1 MGGFASKPITIPT
14 REEMLKATSDG
25 KYFIEH
31 AFFYMAGQMN
41 MKDMLIMAQPGK
53 CSEMIFLTAKALQTS
68 FKKYKI
74 NPVRGDDGFVYFQKL
89 DDIKGRCKGEIR
101 DDSSTY
107 LVCVT
112 IAMFY
117 IRIFQIY
124 GALALTIL
132 DVDPLYYQQLGGAY
146 GTGGGAY
153 QGGGAYE
160 GVSTVQEG
168 GKLRADDVLPQP
180 FEILRRYLSPTVTDE
195 YYKFDGTTY
204 SIYFD
209 KNVNMFTREIS
220 AKLTMELP
228 RKTGQRKNP
237 RVEFSLRI
245 EPFPNTIVFHLTNF
259 KGLRSKPEPSAI
271 KLTKGIGIESD
282 YRWGGL
288 SIPKAIE
295 KKVIDIIKDSGG
307 LATEESNLEAK
318 GEDKLT
324 VDERKRVLL
333 LGEKRVSPSLQT
345 ADLWSVFSDRKYTKS
360 HCVARAIQLVS
371 SQALEK
377 SVPPA
382 IYSSICKE
390 KFMSSSGSL
399 AGLGQPI
406 LKEKGLFVLHQLFY
420 DKLQQITPIV
430 SIETQPKYQA
440 LNKLMAQVFLNPAG
454 TKMESITDRSSK
466 DYCDPKDR
474 KGRLALIQDKPTIT
488 KLREQVREM
497 LLLQVSHTAEVVKL
511 LKELFVLEKGAPVTL
526 NPTIVKGGLVTV
538 NAIAD
543 KARDL
548 LFNYYKTCE
557 ARYQV
562 GIRAIASAPG
572 TTFV

>member
-1 MGGFASKPITIPT
+1 MGGFASKPTTIPT
-14 REEMLKATSDG
+14 REEMLKVTSDG

-74 NPVRGDDGFVYFQKL
+74 NPVRGDDGFVYFQKI

-101 DDSSTY
+101 DDSTTY

-124 GALALTIL
+124 GALSLTIL

-146 GTGGGAY
+146 QGAI
-153 QGGGAYE
+153 
-160 GVSTVQEG
+160 QEG
-168 GKLRADDVLPQP
+168 GRLRVDDVLPVS
-180 FEILRRYLSPTVTDE
+180 FEILRRYLSPTATDQ

-204 SIYFD
+204 AIYFD
-209 KNVNMFTREIS
+209 KNVDAFNDV

-228 RKTGQRKNP
+228 RKAGQRKNP
-237 RVEFSLRI
+237 RLEFNLRI
-245 EPFPNTIVFHLTNF
+245 VERERTYVFFFSKF
-259 KGLRSKPEPSAI
+259 KGLRENPDQQSITLSKGS
-271 KLTKGIGIESD
+271 GIESE
-282 YRWGGL
+282 YKWNGL
-288 SIPKAIE
+288 TIPKAIE
-295 KKVIDIIKDSGG
+295 KKVIDVIKSSGG
-307 LATEESNLEAK
+307 LATEESELEEK

-324 VDERKRVLL
+324 ADEKKRVLL

-345 ADLWSVFSDRKYTKS
+345 ADLWSMFTDRKYTKA

-377 SVPPA
+377 TVPPA

-390 KFMSSSGSL
+390 KFMASSGTL
-399 AGLGQPI
+399 PGLGQPI

-430 SIETQPKYQA
+430 SIETQPKYVS
-440 LNKLMAQVFLNPAG
+440 LNNLMAQVFLNPEG
-454 TKMESITDRSSK
+454 TKMDSITDRSSK
-466 DYCDPKDR
+466 DYCDPKER
-474 KGRLALIQDKPTIT
+474 KGRLVLVQDKVTIG

-497 LLLQVSHTAEVVKL
+497 LLLQISHTAEVVKL
-511 LKELFVLEKGAPVTL
+511 LKELFVLEKGVPVTL
-526 NPTIVKGGLVTV
+526 NPNIVKGGLPTV

-548 LFNYYKTCE
+548 LFNYYKMCE
-557 ARYQV
+557 ARYEV
-562 GIRAIASAPG
+562 GIRAIAAAPG
-572 TTFV
+572 TAFV

>member
-1 MGGFASKPITIPT
+1 MGVFASKPKTIPS
-14 REEMLKATSDG
+14 REEMLKATGDG

-41 MKDMLIMAQPGK
+41 MKDMLVMAQPGK

-89 DDIKGRCKGEIR
+89 DDIKGRCKGEIK
-101 DDSSTY
+101 DDSTTY

-124 GALALTIL
+124 GALSLTIL
-132 DVDPLYYQQLGGAY
+132 DVDPLYYQQLGGAFL
-146 GTGGGAY
+146 
-153 QGGGAYE
+153 QGGGAI
-160 GVSTVQEG
+160 QEG
-168 GKLRADDVLPQP
+168 GRLRADDLLPVS
-180 FEILRRYLSPTVTDE
+180 FEILRRYLSPTVADE
-195 YYKFDGTTY
+195 YYKFDGTSY
-204 SIYFD
+204 AIYFH
-209 KNVNMFTREIS
+209 KNVDAFNDV
-220 AKLTMELP
+220 AKVTMEFP
-228 RKTGQRKNP
+228 RKAGQRKNP

-245 EPFPNTIVFHLTNF
+245 VEREKTYVFFFSKF
-259 KGLRSKPEPSAI
+259 KGLRTTPDEHSITLSKGS
-271 KLTKGIGIESD
+271 GIESEYKWHD
-282 YRWGGL
+282 L
-288 SIPKAIE
+288 TVPKAIE
-295 KKVIDIIKDSGG
+295 KKMIDIIKASGG
-307 LATEESNLEAK
+307 LATEESELEER
-318 GEDKLT
+318 GEDKLST
-324 VDERKRVLL
+324 DEKRRVLL
-333 LGEKRVSPSLQT
+333 LGERKVSPSLQT
-345 ADLWSVFSDRKYTKS
+345 ADLWSMFTDRKYTKS

-390 KFMSSSGSL
+390 KFMSSSGTL
-399 AGLGQPI
+399 PGLGQPI
-406 LKEKGLFVLHQLFY
+406 TKEKGLFVLHQLFY

-430 SIETQPKYQA
+430 SVETQPKYQA
-440 LNKLMAQVFLNPAG
+440 LNKLMAHVFLNPVG
-454 TKMESITDRSSK
+454 TKMDSITDRSSK
-466 DYCDPKDR
+466 DYCDPKER
-474 KGRLALIQDKPTIT
+474 KGKLVLVQDKATIG

-497 LLLQVSHTAEVVKL
+497 LLLQISHTAEVVKL
-511 LKELFVLEKGAPVTL
+511 LKQLFVLEKGMPVTL
-526 NPTIVKGGLVTV
+526 HPNIVKGGLPTV

-562 GIRAIASAPG
+562 GVLAIAAAPG
-572 TTFV
+572 TAFV

>member
-1 MGGFASKPITIPT
+1 MGGFASKPTTIPT
-14 REEMLKATSDG
+14 REEMLKVTSDG

-74 NPVRGDDGFVYFQKL
+74 NPVRGDDGFVYFQKI

-101 DDSSTY
+101 DDSTTY

-124 GALALTIL
+124 GALSLTIL

-146 GTGGGAY
+146 QGAI
-153 QGGGAYE
+153 
-160 GVSTVQEG
+160 QEG
-168 GKLRADDVLPQP
+168 GRLRVDDVLPVS
-180 FEILRRYLSPTVTDE
+180 FEILRRYLSPTATDQ

-204 SIYFD
+204 AIYFD
-209 KNVNMFTREIS
+209 KNVDAFNDV

-228 RKTGQRKNP
+228 RKAGQRKNP
-237 RVEFSLRI
+237 RLEFNLRI
-245 EPFPNTIVFHLTNF
+245 VERERTYVFFFSKF
-259 KGLRSKPEPSAI
+259 KGLRENPDQQSITLSKGS
-271 KLTKGIGIESD
+271 GIESE
-282 YRWGGL
+282 YKWNGL
-288 SIPKAIE
+288 TIPKAIE
-295 KKVIDIIKDSGG
+295 KKVIDVIKSSGG
-307 LATEESNLEAK
+307 LATEDSELEEK

-324 VDERKRVLL
+324 ADEKKRVLL

-345 ADLWSVFSDRKYTKS
+345 ADLWSMFTDRKYTKA

-377 SVPPA
+377 TVPPA

-390 KFMSSSGSL
+390 KFMASSGTL
-399 AGLGQPI
+399 PGLGQPI

-430 SIETQPKYQA
+430 SIETQPKYVA
-440 LNKLMAQVFLNPAG
+440 LNNLMAQVFLNPEG
-454 TKMESITDRSSK
+454 TKMDSITDRSSK
-466 DYCDPKDR
+466 DYCDPKER
-474 KGRLALIQDKPTIT
+474 KGRLVLVQDKVTIG

-497 LLLQVSHTAEVVKL
+497 LLLQISHTAEVVKL
-511 LKELFVLEKGAPVTL
+511 LKELFVLEKGVPVTL
-526 NPTIVKGGLVTV
+526 NPNIVKGGLPTV

-548 LFNYYKTCE
+548 LFNYYKMCE

-562 GIRAIASAPG
+562 GIRAIAAAPG
-572 TTFV
+572 TAFV

>member
-1 MGGFASKPITIPT
+1 
-14 REEMLKATSDG
+14 MLKATGDG

-89 DDIKGRCKGEIR
+89 DDMKGRCKGEIK
-101 DDSSTY
+101 DDSTTY
-107 LVCVT
+107 VVCVT

-146 GTGGGAY
+146 LHPEGGAY
-153 QGGGAYE
+153 HMPLDKI
-160 GVSTVQEG
+160 QEG
-168 GKLRADDVLPQP
+168 GKLRTDDLLPVS
-180 FEILRRYLSPTVTDE
+180 FEILRRYLSPTAADE
-195 YYKFDGTTY
+195 YYKFDGTSY
-204 SIYFD
+204 AIYFH
-209 KNVNMFTREIS
+209 KNVNAFNDV
-220 AKLTMELP
+220 AKVTMEFP
-228 RKTGQRKNP
+228 RKAGQRKSP
-237 RVEFSLRI
+237 RVEFTLRI
-245 EPFPNTIVFHLTNF
+245 VTSQNQIVFHLSDF
-259 KGLRSKPEPSAI
+259 KGLKRSPEEKSQGM
-271 KLTKGIGIESD
+271 TFRKGYGIESEYKWD
-282 YRWGGL
+282 G
-288 SIPKAIE
+288 SIIPKAIE
-295 KKVIDIIKDSGG
+295 KKVIDIIKTAGG
-307 LATEESNLEAK
+307 LATEESELEAR
-318 GEDKLT
+318 GEDRLSG
-324 VDERKRVLL
+324 DEKKRVLL

-345 ADLWSVFSDRKYTKS
+345 ADLWSMFTDRKYTKS

-390 KFMSSSGSL
+390 KFMSSSGTL
-399 AGLGQPI
+399 PGLGQPI

-430 SIETQPKYQA
+430 SVETQPKYQA
-440 LNKLMAQVFLNPAG
+440 LNKLMAQVFLNPVA
-454 TKMESITDRSSK
+454 TKMDSITDRSSK
-466 DYCDPKDR
+466 DYCDPKER
-474 KGRLALIQDKPTIT
+474 KGRLVLVQDKGTIG

-497 LLLQVSHTAEVVKL
+497 LLLQISHTAEVVKL
-511 LKELFVLEKGAPVTL
+511 LKELFVLEKGMPVTL
-526 NPTIVKGGLVTV
+526 NPKIITGGLPSV

-562 GIRAIASAPG
+562 GVRAIASAPG
-572 TTFV
+572 TAFV

>member
-1 MGGFASKPITIPT
+1 MGGFASKPTTIPT

-41 MKDMLIMAQPGK
+41 MKDMLVMAQPGK

-89 DDIKGRCKGEIR
+89 DDIKARCKGEIR
-101 DDSSTY
+101 DDSTTY
-107 LVCVT
+107 VLCVT

-146 GTGGGAY
+146 GAY
-153 QGGGAYE
+153 VQD
-160 GVSTVQEG
+160 TVQQG
-168 GKLRADDVLPQP
+168 GKLRAEDVLPQP

-204 SIYFD
+204 AIYFD

-220 AKLTMELP
+220 AQLTMELP

-245 EPFPNTIVFHLTNF
+245 EPFPNTMVFHLTNF
-259 KGLRSKPEPSAI
+259 KGLRTTPEKKAI

-295 KKVIDIIKDSGG
+295 KKVIDIVKDAGG
-307 LATEESNLEAK
+307 LATEDSDLEAK

-324 VDERKRVLL
+324 VDEKKRVSL
-333 LGEKRVSPSLQT
+333 LGEKKVSPSLQT
-345 ADLWSVFSDRKYTKS
+345 ADLWSMFTDRKYTKA

-390 KFMSSSGSL
+390 KFMSSSGTL
-399 AGLGQPI
+399 PGLGQPI

-430 SIETQPKYQA
+430 SVETQPKYQA
-440 LNKLMAQVFLNPAG
+440 LNKLMAQVFLNPVG
-454 TKMESITDRSSK
+454 TKMDSITDRSSK
-466 DYCDPKDR
+466 EYCDPKER
-474 KGRLALIQDKPTIT
+474 KGRLVLVQDKGAIG

-497 LLLQVSHTAEVVKL
+497 LLLQISHTAEVVKL
-511 LKELFVLEKGAPVTL
+511 LKQLFVLEKGAPVTL
-526 NPTIVKGGLVTV
+526 NPNIVKGGLPTV

-543 KARDL
+543 TARDL

-562 GIRAIASAPG
+562 GVRVIASAPG
-572 TTFV
+572 TAFV

>member
-1 MGGFASKPITIPT
+1 
-14 REEMLKATSDG
+14 MLKATSDG

-74 NPVRGDDGFVYFQKL
+74 NPVRGDDGFVYFQKI

-101 DDSSTY
+101 DDSTTY

-146 GTGGGAY
+146 STGGGAY
-153 QGGGAYE
+153 STGA
-160 GVSTVQEG
+160 VQEG
-168 GKLRADDVLPQP
+168 GKLRADDLLPVS
-180 FEILRRYLSPTVTDE
+180 FEILRRYLSPTVADE
-195 YYKFDGTTY
+195 YYKFDGTSY
-204 SIYFD
+204 AIYFD
-209 KNVNMFTREIS
+209 KNVDAFNDI
-220 AKLTMELP
+220 AKITIELP
-228 RKTGQRKNP
+228 RKAGQRKNP
-237 RVEFSLRI
+237 RVELNLRI
-245 EPFPNTIVFHLTNF
+245 VEREKTYVFFFSKF
-259 KGLRSKPEPSAI
+259 KGLRGNLDQQSITFSKGS
-271 KLTKGIGIESD
+271 GIESE
-282 YRWGGL
+282 YKWNGL
-288 SIPKAIE
+288 PIPKAIE
-295 KKVIDIIKDSGG
+295 KKMIDIIKSAGG
-307 LATEESNLEAK
+307 LATEESELEAR
-318 GEDKLT
+318 GEDRLSA
-324 VDERKRVLL
+324 DEKKRVQI
-333 LGEKRVSPSLQT
+333 LGEKKVSPSLQT
-345 ADLWSVFSDRKYTKS
+345 ADLWSVFTDRKYTKA

-390 KFMSSSGSL
+390 KFMSSSGTL

-430 SIETQPKYQA
+430 SVETQPKYQA
-440 LNKLMAQVFLNPAG
+440 LNKLMAQVFLNPVG
-454 TKMESITDRSSK
+454 TKMESLTDRSSK
-466 DYCDPKDR
+466 EYCDPKER
-474 KGRLALIQDKPTIT
+474 KGRLVLVQDKGAIG

-497 LLLQVSHTAEVVKL
+497 LLLQISHTAEVVKL
-511 LKELFVLEKGAPVTL
+511 LKELFILEKGAPVTL
-526 NPTIVKGGLVTV
+526 HPNIVKGGLPTV

-562 GIRAIASAPG
+562 GVRVIASAPG
-572 TTFV
+572 TAFV

>member
-1 MGGFASKPITIPT
+1 MGGFASRPTTIPT

-74 NPVRGDDGFVYFQKL
+74 NPVRGEDGFVYFQKI

-101 DDSSTY
+101 DDSTTY
-107 LVCVT
+107 VVCVT

-146 GTGGGAY
+146 STGGGAY
-153 QGGGAYE
+153 GTGGGI
-160 GVSTVQEG
+160 VQEG
-168 GKLRADDVLPQP
+168 GKLRAEDVLPLP

-220 AKLTMELP
+220 AKVTMELP
-228 RKTGQRKNP
+228 RKATQRKNP

-245 EPFPNTIVFHLTNF
+245 EPFPNTMVFHLTDF
-259 KGLRSKPEPSAI
+259 KGLRTKPEPGAI

-295 KKVIDIIKDSGG
+295 KKVIDIVKDAGG
-307 LATEESNLEAK
+307 LATEDSDLEAK
-318 GEDKLT
+318 GEDKLSM
-324 VDERKRVLL
+324 DEKKRILI
-333 LGEKRVSPSLQT
+333 LGEKKVSPSLQT
-345 ADLWSVFSDRKYTKS
+345 ADLWSMFTDRKYSKA

-390 KFMSSSGSL
+390 KFMSSSGTL
-399 AGLGQPI
+399 PGLGQPI

-430 SIETQPKYQA
+430 SVETQPKYQA

-454 TKMESITDRSSK
+454 TKMDSITDRSSK
-466 DYCDPKDR
+466 EYCDPKER
-474 KGRLALIQDKPTIT
+474 RGRVVLVQDKGAIG

-497 LLLQVSHTAEVVKL
+497 LLLQISHTAEVVKL
-511 LKELFVLEKGAPVTL
+511 LKQLFVLEKGAPVTL
-526 NPTIVKGGLVTV
+526 NPNIVKGGLPTV
-538 NAIAD
+538 NAIAET
-543 KARDL
+543 ARDL

-562 GIRAIASAPG
+562 GVRVIASAPG
-572 TTFV
+572 TAFV

>member
-1 MGGFASKPITIPT
+1 MGGFASKPTIIPT

-41 MKDMLIMAQPGK
+41 MKDMLVMAQPAK
-53 CSEMIFLTAKALQTS
+53 CSEMIFLTAKALQAS

-74 NPVRGDDGFVYFQKL
+74 NPARGDDGFVYFQKL
-89 DDIKGRCKGEIR
+89 DDMKGRCKGEIR
-101 DDSSTY
+101 DDSTTY
-107 LVCVT
+107 IICVT

-146 GTGGGAY
+146 TGAI
-153 QGGGAYE
+153 E
-160 GVSTVQEG
+160 NTVQEG
-168 GKLRADDVLPQP
+168 GKLRAEDILPQP

-204 SIYFD
+204 AIYFD

-220 AKLTMELP
+220 AQLTMELP

-245 EPFPNTIVFHLTNF
+245 EPFPNTMVFHLTNF
-259 KGLRSKPEPSAI
+259 KGLRTTPEKKAI

-295 KKVIDIIKDSGG
+295 KKVIDIVKDAGG
-307 LATEESNLEAK
+307 LSTEDSDLEAK

-324 VDERKRVLL
+324 VDERKRVSL
-333 LGEKRVSPSLQT
+333 LGEKKVSPSLQT
-345 ADLWSVFSDRKYTKS
+345 ADLWSMFTDRKYSKA

-390 KFMSSSGSL
+390 KFMSSSGTL
-399 AGLGQPI
+399 PGLGQPI

-430 SIETQPKYQA
+430 SVETQPKYQA
-440 LNKLMAQVFLNPAG
+440 LNKLMAQVFLNPQD
-454 TKMESITDRSSK
+454 TKMDSITDRSSK
-466 DYCDPKDR
+466 EYCDPKDR
-474 KGRLALIQDKPTIT
+474 KGRLVLIQDKGAIM

-497 LLLQVSHTAEVVKL
+497 LLLQVSHTAEVVKIM
-511 LKELFVLEKGAPVTL
+511 KELFVLEKGVPVTL
-526 NPTIVKGGLVTV
+526 NVNLVKGGLPVV
-538 NAIAD
+538 NLVAD

-548 LFNYYKTCE
+548 LLNYYKTCE

-562 GIRAIASAPG
+562 GVRVIASAPG
-572 TTFV
+572 TAFV

>member
-1 MGGFASKPITIPT
+1 MGGFASKPTTIPS
-14 REEMLKATSDG
+14 REEMLKATGDG

-89 DDIKGRCKGEIR
+89 DDMKGRCKGEIK
-101 DDSSTY
+101 DDSTTY
-107 LVCVT
+107 VVCVT

-146 GTGGGAY
+146 LHPEGGAY
-153 QGGGAYE
+153 HMPLDKI
-160 GVSTVQEG
+160 QEG
-168 GKLRADDVLPQP
+168 GKLRTDDLLPVS
-180 FEILRRYLSPTVTDE
+180 FEILRRYLSPTAADE
-195 YYKFDGTTY
+195 YYKFDGTSY
-204 SIYFD
+204 AIYFH
-209 KNVNMFTREIS
+209 KNVNAFNDV
-220 AKLTMELP
+220 AKVTMEFP
-228 RKTGQRKNP
+228 RKAGQRKSP
-237 RVEFSLRI
+237 RVEFTLRI
-245 EPFPNTIVFHLTNF
+245 VTSQNQIVFHLSDF
-259 KGLRSKPEPSAI
+259 KGLKRSPEEKSQGM
-271 KLTKGIGIESD
+271 TFRKGYGIESEYKWD
-282 YRWGGL
+282 G
-288 SIPKAIE
+288 SIIPKAIE
-295 KKVIDIIKDSGG
+295 KKVIDIIKNAGG
-307 LATEESNLEAK
+307 LATEESELEAR
-318 GEDKLT
+318 GEDRLSG
-324 VDERKRVLL
+324 DEKKRVLL

-345 ADLWSVFSDRKYTKS
+345 ADLWSMFTDRKYTKS

-390 KFMSSSGSL
+390 KFMSSSGTL
-399 AGLGQPI
+399 PGLGQPI

-430 SIETQPKYQA
+430 SVETQPKYQA
-440 LNKLMAQVFLNPAG
+440 LNKLMAQVFLNPVA
-454 TKMESITDRSSK
+454 TKMDSITDRSSK
-466 DYCDPKDR
+466 DYCDPKER
-474 KGRLALIQDKPTIT
+474 KGRLVLVQDKGTIG

-497 LLLQVSHTAEVVKL
+497 LLLQISHTAEVVKL
-511 LKELFVLEKGAPVTL
+511 LKELFVLEKGMPVTL
-526 NPTIVKGGLVTV
+526 NPKIITGGLPSV
-538 NAIAD
+538 NVIAD

-562 GIRAIASAPG
+562 GVRAIASAPG
-572 TTFV
+572 TAFV

>member
-1 MGGFASKPITIPT
+1 MGGFASKPTTIPS
-14 REEMLKATSDG
+14 REDMLKATGDG

-41 MKDMLIMAQPGK
+41 MKDMLVMAQPGK

-74 NPVRGDDGFVYFQKL
+74 NPVRGDDGFVYFQKI

-101 DDSSTY
+101 DDSTTY
-107 LVCVT
+107 VVCVT

-124 GALALTIL
+124 GALSLTIL
-132 DVDPLYYQQLGGAY
+132 DVDPLYYQQLGGAFL
-146 GTGGGAY
+146 
-153 QGGGAYE
+153 QGSAI
-160 GVSTVQEG
+160 QEG
-168 GKLRADDVLPQP
+168 GKLRVDDLLPVS
-180 FEILRRYLSPTVTDE
+180 FEILRRYLSPTVADE
-195 YYKFDGTTY
+195 YYKFDGTSY
-204 SIYFD
+204 AIYFD
-209 KNVNMFTREIS
+209 KNVDAFNDI
-220 AKLTMELP
+220 AKVTMELP
-228 RKTGQRKNP
+228 RKAGQRKNP

-245 EPFPNTIVFHLTNF
+245 GEREKTYVFYFSKF
-259 KGLRSKPEPSAI
+259 KGLRGTPDSQSITLSKGS
-271 KLTKGIGIESD
+271 GIESE
-282 YRWGGL
+282 YKWNGL
-288 SIPKAIE
+288 PIPKAIE
-295 KKVIDIIKDSGG
+295 KKMIDIIKAAGG
-307 LATEESNLEAK
+307 LATEESELEAR
-318 GEDKLT
+318 GEDKLST
-324 VDERKRVLL
+324 DEKKRVLL

-345 ADLWSVFSDRKYTKS
+345 ADLWSMFTDRKYTKS

-390 KFMSSSGSL
+390 KFMSSSGTL
-399 AGLGQPI
+399 PGLGQPI
-406 LKEKGLFVLHQLFY
+406 TKEKGLFVLHQLFY

-430 SIETQPKYQA
+430 SVETQPKYQA
-440 LNKLMAQVFLNPAG
+440 LNKLMAQVFLNPVG
-454 TKMESITDRSSK
+454 TKMDSITDRSSK
-466 DYCDPKDR
+466 DYCDPKER
-474 KGRLALIQDKPTIT
+474 KGRVVLVQDKATIS

-497 LLLQVSHTAEVVKL
+497 LLLQISHTAEVVKL
-511 LKELFVLEKGAPVTL
+511 LKELFILEKGVPVTL
-526 NPTIVKGGLVTV
+526 HPNIIKGGLPTV

-562 GIRAIASAPG
+562 GVRAIAAAPG
-572 TTFV
+572 TAFV

>member
-89 DDIKGRCKGEIR
+89 DDIKGRCRGEIR

-146 GTGGGAY
+146 L
-153 QGGGAYE
+153 QGGGAYLQ
-160 GVSTVQEG
+160 GASTVQEG
-168 GKLRADDVLPQP
+168 GKLRVDDLLPVS
-180 FEILRRYLSPTVTDE
+180 FEILRRYLSPTVADE
-195 YYKFDGTTY
+195 YYKFDGTSY
-204 SIYFD
+204 AIYFD
-209 KNVNMFTREIS
+209 KNVDAFNDI
-220 AKLTMELP
+220 AKITMELP
-228 RKTGQRKNP
+228 RKAGQRKNP
-237 RVEFSLRI
+237 RIEFSLRI
-245 EPFPNTIVFHLTNF
+245 VEREKTYVFFFSKF
-259 KGLRSKPEPSAI
+259 KGLKGNPDQQSITLSKGS
-271 KLTKGIGIESD
+271 GIESE
-282 YRWGGL
+282 YKWNGL
-288 SIPKAIE
+288 PIPKAIE
-295 KKVIDIIKDSGG
+295 KKMIDIIKTAGG
-307 LATEESNLEAK
+307 LATEESELEAK

-526 NPTIVKGGLVTV
+526 NPNIVKGGLVTV

>member
-1 MGGFASKPITIPT
+1 MGGFASRPTTIPT

-74 NPVRGDDGFVYFQKL
+74 NPVRGDDGFVYFQKI
-89 DDIKGRCKGEIR
+89 DEIKGRCKGEIR
-101 DDSSTY
+101 DDSTTY
-107 LVCVT
+107 VVCVT

-146 GTGGGAY
+146 GTGTGAI
-153 QGGGAYE
+153 QD
-160 GVSTVQEG
+160 TVQEG
-168 GKLRADDVLPQP
+168 GKLRADDLLPEP
-180 FEILRRYLSPTVTDE
+180 FDILRRYLSPTAAEE

-204 SIYFD
+204 AIYFD
-209 KNVNMFTREIS
+209 KNINMFAESIT

-228 RKTGQRKNP
+228 RKPKQKKNP
-237 RVEFSLRI
+237 RVVFNLRI
-245 EPFPNTIVFHLTNF
+245 AQREKTYGFYFSDF
-259 KGLRSKPEPSAI
+259 KGLRSTPESTAI
-271 KLTKGIGIESD
+271 VFTKGSGIESE
-282 YRWGGL
+282 YKWNGL
-288 SIPKAIE
+288 PIPAAIE
-295 KKVIDIIKDSGG
+295 RKVIDIIKSAGG
-307 LATEESNLEAK
+307 LATEDSDLEAK
-318 GEDKLT
+318 GEDKLSM
-324 VDERKRVLL
+324 DEKKRILI
-333 LGEKRVSPSLQT
+333 LGEKKVSPSLQT
-345 ADLWSVFSDRKYTKS
+345 ADLWSMFTDRKYSKA

-390 KFMSSSGSL
+390 KFMSSSGTL
-399 AGLGQPI
+399 PGLGQPI
-406 LKEKGLFVLHQLFY
+406 LKEKGLFVLNQLFY

-430 SIETQPKYQA
+430 SAETQPKYQA
-440 LNKLMAQVFLNPAG
+440 LNKLMAQVFLNPVG
-454 TKMESITDRSSK
+454 TKIDSITDRSSK
-466 DYCDPKDR
+466 EYCDPKER
-474 KGRLALIQDKPTIT
+474 KGRLVLVQDKGAIG

-497 LLLQVSHTAEVVKL
+497 LLLQISHTAEVVKL
-511 LKELFVLEKGAPVTL
+511 LKQLFVLEKGAPVTL
-526 NPTIVKGGLVTV
+526 NPNIVKGGLPTV

-543 KARDL
+543 TARDL

-562 GIRAIASAPG
+562 GVRVIASAPG
-572 TTFV
+572 TAFV

>member
-1 MGGFASKPITIPT
+1 MGGFASKPTTIPS
-14 REEMLKATSDG
+14 REEMLKATGDG

-89 DDIKGRCKGEIR
+89 DDMKGRCKGEIK
-101 DDSSTY
+101 DDSTTY
-107 LVCVT
+107 VVCVT

-146 GTGGGAY
+146 LHPEGGAY
-153 QGGGAYE
+153 HMPLDKI
-160 GVSTVQEG
+160 QEG
-168 GKLRADDVLPQP
+168 GKLRTDDLLPVS
-180 FEILRRYLSPTVTDE
+180 FEILRRYLSPTAADE
-195 YYKFDGTTY
+195 YYKFDGTSY
-204 SIYFD
+204 AIYFH
-209 KNVNMFTREIS
+209 KNVNAFHDV
-220 AKLTMELP
+220 AKVTMEFP
-228 RKTGQRKNP
+228 RKAGQRKSP
-237 RVEFSLRI
+237 RVEFTLRI
-245 EPFPNTIVFHLTNF
+245 VTSQNQIVFHLSDF
-259 KGLRSKPEPSAI
+259 KGLKRSPEEKSQGM
-271 KLTKGIGIESD
+271 TFRKGYGIESEYKWD
-282 YRWGGL
+282 G
-288 SIPKAIE
+288 SIIPKAIE
-295 KKVIDIIKDSGG
+295 KKVIDIIKNAGG
-307 LATEESNLEAK
+307 LATEESELEAR
-318 GEDKLT
+318 GEDRLSG
-324 VDERKRVLL
+324 DEKKRVLL

-345 ADLWSVFSDRKYTKS
+345 ADLWSMFTDRKYTKS

-390 KFMSSSGSL
+390 KFMSSSGTL
-399 AGLGQPI
+399 PGLGQPI

-430 SIETQPKYQA
+430 SVETQPKYQA
-440 LNKLMAQVFLNPAG
+440 LNKLMAQVFLNPVA
-454 TKMESITDRSSK
+454 TKMDSITDRSSK
-466 DYCDPKDR
+466 DYCDPKER
-474 KGRLALIQDKPTIT
+474 KGRLVLVQDKGTIG

-497 LLLQVSHTAEVVKL
+497 LLLQISHTAEVVKL
-511 LKELFVLEKGAPVTL
+511 LKELFVLEKGMPVTL
-526 NPTIVKGGLVTV
+526 NPKIITGGLPSV
-538 NAIAD
+538 NVIAD

-562 GIRAIASAPG
+562 GVRAIASAPG
-572 TTFV
+572 TAFV

>member
-1 MGGFASKPITIPT
+1 
-14 REEMLKATSDG
+14 MLKATGDG

-89 DDIKGRCKGEIR
+89 DDMKGRCKGEIK
-101 DDSSTY
+101 DDSTTY
-107 LVCVT
+107 VVCVT

-146 GTGGGAY
+146 LHPEGGAY
-153 QGGGAYE
+153 LHPEGAI
-160 GVSTVQEG
+160 QEG
-168 GKLRADDVLPQP
+168 GKLRTDDLLPVS
-180 FEILRRYLSPTVTDE
+180 FEILRRYLSPTVADE
-195 YYKFDGTTY
+195 YYKFDGTSY
-204 SIYFD
+204 AIYFH
-209 KNVNMFTREIS
+209 KNINAFNDV
-220 AKLTMELP
+220 AKVTMELP
-228 RKTGQRKNP
+228 RKAGQRKNP

-245 EPFPNTIVFHLTNF
+245 VTSQNQIVFHLSDF
-259 KGLRSKPEPSAI
+259 KGLKRSPEEKSQGM
-271 KLTKGIGIESD
+271 TFRKGYGIESEYKWD
-282 YRWGGL
+282 G
-288 SIPKAIE
+288 SIIPKAIE
-295 KKVIDIIKDSGG
+295 KKVIDIIKTAGG
-307 LATEESNLEAK
+307 LATEESELEAR
-318 GEDKLT
+318 GEDRLSG
-324 VDERKRVLL
+324 DEKKRVLL

-345 ADLWSVFSDRKYTKS
+345 ADLWSMFTDRKYTKS

-390 KFMSSSGSL
+390 KFMSSSGTL
-399 AGLGQPI
+399 PGLGQPI

-430 SIETQPKYQA
+430 SVETQPKYQA
-440 LNKLMAQVFLNPAG
+440 LNKLMAQVFLNPVA
-454 TKMESITDRSSK
+454 TKMDSITDRSSK
-466 DYCDPKDR
+466 DYCDPKER
-474 KGRLALIQDKPTIT
+474 KGRLVLVQDKGTIG

-497 LLLQVSHTAEVVKL
+497 LLLQISHTAEVVKL
-511 LKELFVLEKGAPVTL
+511 LKELFVLEKGIPVTL
-526 NPTIVKGGLVTV
+526 NPKIITGGLPSV

-562 GIRAIASAPG
+562 GVRAIASAPG
-572 TTFV
+572 TAFV

>member
-1 MGGFASKPITIPT
+1 MGGFASKPTTIPT
-14 REEMLKATSDG
+14 REEMLKVTSDG

-74 NPVRGDDGFVYFQKL
+74 NPVRGDDGFVYFQKI

-101 DDSSTY
+101 DDSTTY

-124 GALALTIL
+124 GALSLTIL

-146 GTGGGAY
+146 QGAI
-153 QGGGAYE
+153 
-160 GVSTVQEG
+160 QEG
-168 GKLRADDVLPQP
+168 GRLRVDDVLPVS
-180 FEILRRYLSPTVTDE
+180 FEILRRYLSPTATDQ

-204 SIYFD
+204 AIYFD
-209 KNVNMFTREIS
+209 KNVDAFNDV

-228 RKTGQRKNP
+228 RKAGQRKNP
-237 RVEFSLRI
+237 RLEFNLRI
-245 EPFPNTIVFHLTNF
+245 VERERTYVFFFSKF
-259 KGLRSKPEPSAI
+259 KGLRENPDQQSITLSKGS
-271 KLTKGIGIESD
+271 GIESE
-282 YRWGGL
+282 YKWNGL
-288 SIPKAIE
+288 TIPKAIE
-295 KKVIDIIKDSGG
+295 KKVIDVIKSSGG
-307 LATEESNLEAK
+307 LATEESELEEK

-324 VDERKRVLL
+324 ADEKKRVLL

-345 ADLWSVFSDRKYTKS
+345 ADLWSMFTDRKYTKA

-377 SVPPA
+377 TVPPA

-390 KFMSSSGSL
+390 KFMASSGTL
-399 AGLGQPI
+399 PGLGQPI

-430 SIETQPKYQA
+430 SIETQPKYVA
-440 LNKLMAQVFLNPAG
+440 LNNLMAQVFLNPEG
-454 TKMESITDRSSK
+454 TKMDSITDRSSK
-466 DYCDPKDR
+466 DYCDPKER
-474 KGRLALIQDKPTIT
+474 KGRLVLVQDKVTIG

-497 LLLQVSHTAEVVKL
+497 LLLQISHTAEVVKL
-511 LKELFVLEKGAPVTL
+511 LKELFVLEKGVPVTL
-526 NPTIVKGGLVTV
+526 NPNIVKGGLPTV

-548 LFNYYKTCE
+548 LFNYYKMCE
-557 ARYQV
+557 ARYEV
-562 GIRAIASAPG
+562 GIRAIAAAPG
-572 TTFV
+572 TAFV

>member
-1 MGGFASKPITIPT
+1 MGGFASKPTTIPT

-41 MKDMLIMAQPGK
+41 MKDMLVMAQPGK

-74 NPVRGDDGFVYFQKL
+74 NPVRGDDGFVYFQKI

-101 DDSSTY
+101 DDSTTY

-146 GTGGGAY
+146 LHP
-153 QGGGAYE
+153 E
-160 GVSTVQEG
+160 GSTIQEG
-168 GKLRADDVLPQP
+168 GKLRADDLLPVS
-180 FEILRRYLSPTVTDE
+180 FEILRRYLSPTVADE
-195 YYKFDGTTY
+195 YYKFDGTSY
-204 SIYFD
+204 AIYFD
-209 KNVNMFTREIS
+209 KNVDAFNDI
-220 AKLTMELP
+220 AKVTIELP
-228 RKTGQRKNP
+228 RKAGQRKNP

-245 EPFPNTIVFHLTNF
+245 VEREKTYVFFFSKF
-259 KGLRSKPEPSAI
+259 KGLRITPDQQSITLSKGS
-271 KLTKGIGIESD
+271 GIESE
-282 YRWGGL
+282 YKWNGL
-288 SIPKAIE
+288 PIPKAIE
-295 KKVIDIIKDSGG
+295 KKMIDIIKAAGG
-307 LATEESNLEAK
+307 LATEESELGEK
-318 GEDKLT
+318 PEDKLT
-324 VDERKRVLL
+324 GDERKRVSL
-333 LGEKRVSPSLQT
+333 LGEKKVSPSLQT
-345 ADLWSVFSDRKYTKS
+345 ADLWSMFTDRKYTKA

-390 KFMSSSGSL
+390 KFMSSSATL
-399 AGLGQPI
+399 PGLGQPI

-420 DKLQQITPIV
+420 DQLQQITPIV
-430 SIETQPKYQA
+430 SVETQPKYQA
-440 LNKLMAQVFLNPAG
+440 LNKLMAQVFLNPVG
-454 TKMESITDRSSK
+454 TKMDSITDRSSK
-466 DYCDPKDR
+466 EYCDPKER
-474 KGRLALIQDKPTIT
+474 RGRLVLVQDKGAIG

-497 LLLQVSHTAEVVKL
+497 LLLQISHTAEVVKL
-511 LKELFVLEKGAPVTL
+511 LKQLFVLEKGVPVTL
-526 NPTIVKGGLVTV
+526 HPNIVKGGLPTV
-538 NAIAD
+538 NVIAD

-562 GIRAIASAPG
+562 GVRAIASAPG
-572 TTFV
+572 TAFV

>member
-1 MGGFASKPITIPT
+1 
-14 REEMLKATSDG
+14 MLKATGDG

-89 DDIKGRCKGEIR
+89 DDMKGRCKGEIK
-101 DDSSTY
+101 DDSTTY
-107 LVCVT
+107 VICVT

-146 GTGGGAY
+146 LHPEGAI
-153 QGGGAYE
+153 QEGAI
-160 GVSTVQEG
+160 QEG
-168 GKLRADDVLPQP
+168 GKLRTDDLLPVS
-180 FEILRRYLSPTVTDE
+180 FEILRRYLSPTVADE
-195 YYKFDGTTY
+195 YYKFDGTSY
-204 SIYFD
+204 AIYFH
-209 KNVNMFTREIS
+209 KNIDAFNDV
-220 AKLTMELP
+220 AKVTMEIP
-228 RKTGQRKNP
+228 RKAGQRKNP

-245 EPFPNTIVFHLTNF
+245 VTSQNQIVFHLSDF
-259 KGLRSKPEPSAI
+259 KGLKRSPEEKSQGM
-271 KLTKGIGIESD
+271 TFRKGYGIESEYKWD
-282 YRWGGL
+282 G
-288 SIPKAIE
+288 SIIPKAIE
-295 KKVIDIIKDSGG
+295 KKVIDIIKTAGG
-307 LATEESNLEAK
+307 LATEESELEAR
-318 GEDKLT
+318 GEDRLSG
-324 VDERKRVLL
+324 DEKKRVLL

-345 ADLWSVFSDRKYTKS
+345 ADLWSMFTDRKYTKS

-390 KFMSSSGSL
+390 KFMSSSGTL
-399 AGLGQPI
+399 PGLGQPI

-430 SIETQPKYQA
+430 SVETQPKYQA
-440 LNKLMAQVFLNPAG
+440 LNKLMAQVFLNPVA
-454 TKMESITDRSSK
+454 TKMDSITDRSSK
-466 DYCDPKDR
+466 DYCDPKER
-474 KGRLALIQDKPTIT
+474 KGRLVLVQDKGTIG

-497 LLLQVSHTAEVVKL
+497 LLLQISHTAEVVKL
-511 LKELFVLEKGAPVTL
+511 LKELFILEKGMPVTL
-526 NPTIVKGGLVTV
+526 NPKIITGGLPSV
-538 NAIAD
+538 NVIAD

-562 GIRAIASAPG
+562 GVRAIASAPG
-572 TTFV
+572 TAFV